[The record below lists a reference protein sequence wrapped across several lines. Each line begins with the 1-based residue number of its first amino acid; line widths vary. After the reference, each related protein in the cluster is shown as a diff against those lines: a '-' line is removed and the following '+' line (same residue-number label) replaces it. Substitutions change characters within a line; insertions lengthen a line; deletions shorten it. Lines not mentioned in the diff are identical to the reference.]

1 METVTLLY
9 VSDLAPDVRAAE
21 VGTIVK
27 QARANNQRHGL
38 TGLLV
43 FDGARFAQLVQGP
56 ADPVHELARRL
67 GQAEPRHTRMEIL
80 LLAPLDGPL
89 LFSEWRMGY
98 LHLDED
104 SSGIEALRGQHG
116 SAALAAF
123 RGLVSELDLDAS

>member
-9 VSDLAPDVRAAE
+9 MSDLAADVRAAE

-27 QARANNQRHGL
+27 QARANNQRLGL

-56 ADPVHELARRL
+56 ADSVHELARRL
-67 GQAEPRHTRMEIL
+67 SHAEPRHTRMEIL
-80 LLAPLDGPL
+80 LLAPHEGPL

-98 LHLDED
+98 LHLEED
-104 SSGIEALRGQHG
+104 SSGVEALRGQRG
-116 SAALAAF
+116 STALAAF
-123 RGLVSELDLDAS
+123 TSLASELDLDAG